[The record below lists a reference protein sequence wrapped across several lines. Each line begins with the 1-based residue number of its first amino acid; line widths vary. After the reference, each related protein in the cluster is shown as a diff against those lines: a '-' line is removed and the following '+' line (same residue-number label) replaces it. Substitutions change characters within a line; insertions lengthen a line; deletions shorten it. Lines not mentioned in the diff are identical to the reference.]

1 MSTISNER
9 LEKLSEYD
17 CADRYEVM
25 SMATELLALR
35 KEREKVEPVGYRKLF
50 TCSSCGA
57 EGLDEPLESR
67 CHCNGDGAR
76 WIEGRLYTAPPA
88 PGADDDSLPYDPQIA
103 EYEQMM
109 EAEQAQAD
117 TTSQQFESLASVKQP
132 SSNLAATGK
141 ASRDS
146 DANSSHDS
154 QTTIKQSDGWIPCSE
169 RMPGI
174 GEAVLMRISCSDHFN
189 IESGRYKGDG
199 LWLGCWF
206 SIRGKKESPYQVAH
220 WMPIPAAPEPCK

>member
-1 MSTISNER
+1 
-9 LEKLSEYD
+9 
-17 CADRYEVM
+17 M

-35 KEREKVEPVGYRKLF
+35 KEREQAEPVGYRKLF

-88 PGADDDSLPYDPQIA
+88 PGADDDSLPFDPQIA

-146 DANSSHDS
+146 DDNSSPDS

-169 RMPGI
+169 RMPEDE
-174 GEAVLMRISCSDHFN
+174 EAVLIFTCGYRQTAYFDTD
-189 IESGRYKGDG
+189 IEMWGWGEEKWHPCD
-199 LWLGCWF
+199 
-206 SIRGKKESPYQVAH
+206 VTH
-220 WMPIPAAPEPCK
+220 WQPLPEPPCK